1 MNYTTL
7 GHVAYLKHPELGK
20 VRVTWSDMSI
30 DGEQDDKGMVW
41 FALVLSDPKNGSDF
55 LIVTH
60 LEDSP
65 TVGGYSILHHN
76 MEGCY
81 EKQRARLIWNA
92 LIRTGWTR
100 YEKT

>member
-20 VRVTWSDMSI
+20 VRITWGDN
-30 DGEQDDKGMVW
+30 EEGMAW
-41 FALVLSDPKNGSDF
+41 FALVLSDPKNGSDY

-65 TVGGYSILHHN
+65 MVGGYSILHHN

-92 LIRTGWTR
+92 LVRTGWTR
-100 YEKT
+100 CDKT

>member
-1 MNYTTL
+1 MSYATL
-7 GHVAYLKHPELGK
+7 EHVARLKHPELGT
-20 VRVTWSDMSI
+20 VRITWGDN
-30 DGEQDDKGMVW
+30 EEGMVW
-41 FALVLSDPKNGSDF
+41 FALILSDPKNGSDY

-81 EKQRARLIWNA
+81 EKRRARLIWNA
-92 LIRTGWTR
+92 LVRMGWTR
-100 YEKT
+100 CDKT